1 MIVETPGVVKQ
12 ENGNPNRFYE
22 LYGRTIAEQGVAPIP
37 TALFRYQRELGL
49 SFQEVAF
56 ICHLL
61 SYRWTVKDPYPSI
74 RELSKLTGVSEKT
87 LHSYKKSLVEKGL
100 IVVRNRYDSS
110 NGQLS
115 NEYDLAPVF
124 EKLQQII
131 QNEGEETPDS
141 GQGCVKNTDPPLT
154 RVDHAGGCEKISH
167 PPLSEFQRGVCK
179 NFTPPLTMGS
189 DELNNNI
196 FVVVDVDH
204 GTIDE
209 DQKPGDNVPADNRG
223 ETPGEP
229 VTSTHPCLN
238 AAVLGELQAAVL
250 VATGARVPSEF
261 LEELLLEFPKE
272 KIREKIKLISEM
284 GSGTE
289 IRNVPGLLVAA
300 LREDYRHEPGR
311 PQGRVE
317 KNKSKIKKA
326 ESKTEK
332 AETKMDPEEHEKLK
346 KRELLKS
353 LYLS

>member
-115 NEYDLAPVF
+115 NEYDLTPVF
-124 EKLQQII
+124 EKLQKII
-131 QNEGEETPDS
+131 QSETSDS

-204 GTIDE
+204 DTD
-209 DQKPGDNVPADNRG
+209 DYQKPGDNVPADNHG
-223 ETPGEP
+223 KMQDDP
-229 VTSTHPCLN
+229 VTGTHPPLN

-250 VATGARVPSEF
+250 VATGAWVPSEF

-317 KNKSKIKKA
+317 KNKSKTKQA
-326 ESKTEK
+326 ESKT
-332 AETKMDPEEHEKLK
+332 DSEEHEKLR

>member
-115 NEYDLAPVF
+115 NEYDLTPVF

-131 QNEGEETPDS
+131 QSETSDS

-204 GTIDE
+204 DTD
-209 DQKPGDNVPADNRG
+209 DYQKPGDNVPADNHG
-223 ETPGEP
+223 KMQDDP
-229 VTSTHPCLN
+229 VTGTHPPLN

-317 KNKSKIKKA
+317 KNKSKTKQA
-326 ESKTEK
+326 ESKT
-332 AETKMDPEEHEKLK
+332 DSEEHEKLR

>member
-61 SYRWTVKDPYPSI
+61 SYRWTVNDPYPSI

-131 QNEGEETPDS
+131 QNEREETSNS

-167 PPLSEFQRGVCK
+167 PPLPEFQRGVCK
-179 NFTPPLTMGS
+179 NYTPPLTMGS

-209 DQKPGDNVPADNRG
+209 DQRPGDNVPADNRG
-223 ETPGEP
+223 ETPGDP
-229 VTSTHPCLN
+229 ATSVHPCLN

-317 KNKSKIKKA
+317 KNKSKTKQA
-326 ESKTEK
+326 ESKT
-332 AETKMDPEEHEKLK
+332 DSEEHEKLR